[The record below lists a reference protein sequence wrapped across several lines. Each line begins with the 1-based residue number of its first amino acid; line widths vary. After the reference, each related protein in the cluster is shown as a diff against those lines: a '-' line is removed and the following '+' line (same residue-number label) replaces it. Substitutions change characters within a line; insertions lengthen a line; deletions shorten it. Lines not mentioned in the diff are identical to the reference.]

1 MKRVLA
7 LVLALC
13 LCMCLAG
20 CDSWDYVKAAKLYED
35 GEYAEA
41 LSIFR
46 ELEDYAD
53 SAVMAEI
60 CQQIVDY
67 AQAEALYEAGDYR
80 GALELYQAHERYE
93 DSAAKSLRCRYA
105 IGLGCIESG
114 DYEEATTWL
123 DGLGGYEHSHANAE
137 KARFLWLHTYIQENG
152 PVKLELESESTAFLQ
167 LDANADGS
175 LTLTYCKEGM
185 LLGMPFSDKME
196 LTLVQGQKTADYT
209 ALCVSTALNEIKE
222 EAAGA
227 VGLVGYTVG
236 AATGMGTF
244 THTVTDPEGVQTV
257 STNTADALMVTT
269 MFLTVQTVITE
280 KLPAMLAQTGVDI
293 TVQDLGFYAFS

>member
-20 CDSWDYVKAAKLYED
+20 CDSWDYVKAAKLYEN

-41 LSIFR
+41 LDIFR
-46 ELEDYAD
+46 ALGDYAD
-53 SAVMAEI
+53 SAAMTEI

-67 AQAEALYEAGDYR
+67 AQAEELYEAGDYR
-80 GALELYQAHERYE
+80 GALVLYQAHERYA
-93 DSAAKSLRCRYA
+93 DSAAKSLRCRYE

-137 KARFLWLHTYIQENG
+137 KARFLWLHSYIQENG
-152 PVKLELESESTAFLQ
+152 PVKLELESGNAAYLQ
-167 LDANADGS
+167 LAANADGS
-175 LTLTYCKEGM
+175 MTLSYSKEGM
-185 LLGMPFSDKME
+185 LLGMPFSDAMDI
-196 LTLVQGQKTADYT
+196 TLVQGQKTADYT
-209 ALCVSTALNEIKE
+209 AVCVSTALNEIRE
-222 EAAGA
+222 EASGTI
-227 VGLVGYTVG
+227 GLVGFTTGSDVG
-236 AATGMGTF
+236 VASF

-257 STNTADALMVTT
+257 SKNTSDALMVAT
-269 MFLTVQTVITE
+269 MFLTVQAVITE
-280 KLPAMLAQTGVDI
+280 NLSSMLAQTGVDI